1 MRSKIID
8 LRYFVNFMLGNDCKA
23 TEFMKFFFLR
33 YTVGKVLIKIIWK
46 IKTSKLKNE

>member
-23 TEFMKFFFLR
+23 TEFMKIF
-33 YTVGKVLIKIIWK
+33 
-46 IKTSKLKNE
+46 